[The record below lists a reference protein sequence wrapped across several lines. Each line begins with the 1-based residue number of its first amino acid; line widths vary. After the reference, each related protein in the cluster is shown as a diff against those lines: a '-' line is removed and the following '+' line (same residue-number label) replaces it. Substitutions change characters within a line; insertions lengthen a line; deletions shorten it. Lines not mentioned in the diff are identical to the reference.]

1 MKFLVINK
9 ESSLT
14 RDIKQMSY
22 NRGVC
27 VVEATSAAEAIECLS
42 SRNRYELVIVS
53 MASVWSGGNKW
64 KEIVSLC
71 GKRQPCI
78 FIPDV
83 REITAISGVIMHNQV
98 VCPIDTPA
106 GKKVFAMLITG
117 VIERNVRL
125 EKCSAKTAS
134 MKVKQREKQDDSVP
148 HFTRRQREVL
158 DLMVVG
164 KTNREIASEL
174 NVAEGTVKLHSLSI
188 YRSLGVSN
196 RVQAVLRGQ
205 QLSFD

>member
-1 MKFLVINK
+1 
-9 ESSLT
+9 
-14 RDIKQMSY
+14 MSY
-22 NRGVC
+22 NCGVN
-27 VVEATSAAEAIECLS
+27 VVEATSAAMAIEKLR
-42 SRNRYELVIVS
+42 SRDSYELVIVS
-53 MASVWSGGNKW
+53 MASVWGGGNKW
-64 KEIVSLC
+64 KEIVNLC

-83 REITAISGVIMHNQV
+83 CEITAISGVIMHNQV

-106 GKKVFAMLITG
+106 GKKVFTMLING

-125 EKCSAKTAS
+125 QQCSAKTAS
-134 MKVKQREKQDDSVP
+134 MTASVKGNQDESVP